1 MFEKPTRAPTSRTS
15 DLVLTALFV
24 LFVAALAAAAA
35 LIIATVAEAQ
45 EAPATPPEQSTLL
58 AGRGVAD
65 PDPTDDEP
73 FKPIFLPTLEVRRAA
88 GPIEI
93 DGELGDAGWADA
105 ATTRHFTE
113 TRPGDQTQP
122 PVETEAF
129 ITYDDSHLYLAFIAH
144 DDPSSIRA
152 SLRARDE
159 IFQEDYIG
167 IIFDTFG
174 DAESQY
180 ELFCNPIGIQGDL
193 RATRSNEDASFNIVW
208 DSEGKIT
215 EQGYQVEMS
224 IPFSSLRFPNSEAQ
238 SWRVNFWRNHPRDS
252 RRQYS
257 WAAINRDN
265 PCFPCQF
272 GTVTGITG
280 VRPSNDLELL
290 PAFVGFQSGAL
301 RDDSDP
307 SSGFDNAPVEGEGSL
322 GMRYSLTSS
331 LAGEAAVNPDFSQIE
346 SDAAQIDVNSTF
358 ALFYPEGRPFFQDG
372 SNLFESWIDA
382 IYTRSINDPSVTA
395 KVTGQLG
402 RTSVA
407 YVGALDEHSPIILPF
422 EEQSEILLTG
432 RSNSNIVRM
441 KQTLM
446 DDSFVGVLATDRR
459 LHGGGSGSVAGAD
472 GSLRFLRNYSV
483 ELQGLVSRTKEPNN
497 LGLTEGIDQDTFDD
511 GNHTAAFDGEDF
523 NGTGVYASLER
534 NARIWNVN
542 FDYIALS
549 PTFRADNGFI
559 NQNDRRTVDFWTGLF
574 MRRDKGFI
582 EAIEPSVNVGR
593 VWNFRDVFKDEWL
606 RPQVYA
612 QLKGQTQV
620 TLSYLLSRERFHDEV
635 FPGIKIFLVNANT
648 NASKLISGGF
658 SVNTGHTIARNIETP
673 VLGYGTNVDVWTD
686 LKPVNRLV
694 ISPNYVYS
702 KLDHPDGDNIFEGY
716 ILRTRLNYQFTR
728 QLFTRVVFQYDQFD
742 QAYSLEPLV
751 SYVINPFTVFYLGST
766 HAYTDFERGEALT
779 QTSRQFFLKLQYL
792 FRV

>member
-1 MFEKPTRAPTSRTS
+1 MIQKPTRPPARAS
-15 DLVLTALFV
+15 DVALTALFV
-24 LFVAALAAAAA
+24 LFIAVLALAAA
-35 LIIATVAEAQ
+35 LIIATAVAAQ
-45 EAPATPPEQSTLL
+45 EAPAPPPAESTVL

-65 PDPTDDEP
+65 PDPTDAEP
-73 FKPIFLPTLEVRRAA
+73 FMPVFLPSLEVRRAA
-88 GPIEI
+88 GEIHI
-93 DGELGDAGWADA
+93 DGELEDAGWADA
-105 ATTRHFTE
+105 ASTRHFTE

-129 ITYDDSHLYLAFIAH
+129 ITYDDANLYLAFIAH

-159 IFQEDYIG
+159 IFEEDYIG

-174 DAESQY
+174 DAEWQY

-193 RATRSNEDASFNIVW
+193 RATRNNEDASFNILW

-224 IPFSSLRFPNSEAQ
+224 IPFESLRFPNREAQ
-238 SWRVNFWRNHPRDS
+238 SWRVNFWRNHPRES

-301 RDDSDP
+301 RDDDDP
-307 SSGFDNAPVEGEGSL
+307 TSGFDNAPIEGEGSL
-322 GMRYSLTSS
+322 GLRYALTSS
-331 LAGEAAVNPDFSQIE
+331 LAADAAINPDFSQIE
-346 SDAAQIDVNSTF
+346 SDAAQVDVNTTF
-358 ALFYPEGRPFFQDG
+358 ALFFPERRPFFQDG

-382 IYTRSINDPSVTA
+382 VYTRSINDPSVTA
-395 KVTGQLG
+395 KVTGQMG

-422 EEQSEILLTG
+422 EERSEILLTG
-432 RSNSNIVRM
+432 RSTSNIVRM

-459 LHGGGSGSVAGAD
+459 LEGGGSGSVYGAD

-483 ELQGLVSRTKEPNN
+483 ELQGLVSRTHEPVDAA
-497 LGLTEGIDQDTFDD
+497 LTADIDGETFDD
-511 GNHTAAFDGEDF
+511 GKHTSAFDGESF
-523 NGTGVYASLER
+523 TGTGLYASLER
-534 NARIWNVN
+534 NARVWNVN
-542 FDYIALS
+542 FDYIAMN

-559 NQNDRRTVDFWTGLF
+559 TQNDRRTVDFWTGLLL
-574 MRRDKGFI
+574 RRNTGFL
-582 EAIEPSVNVGR
+582 ERIEPSVNVGR
-593 VWNFRDVFKDEWL
+593 VWNYRDVFKDEWL

-620 TLSYLLSRERFHDEV
+620 TLSYLLSRERFQDEL
-635 FPGIKIFLVNANT
+635 FPGIRIFMVNANT
-648 NASKLISGGF
+648 NASKVISGGLSF
-658 SVNTGHTIARNIETP
+658 NTGWTIARTIETP
-673 VLGYGTNVDVWTD
+673 VLGYGTTVDVWTD
-686 LKPVNRLV
+686 IKPLNRLV
-694 ISPNYVYS
+694 ISPNFVFS
-702 KLDHPDGDNIFEGY
+702 KLDHPNGEEIFEGY
-716 ILRTRLNYQFTR
+716 IARTRLNYQFTR
-728 QLFTRVVFQYDQFD
+728 ELFTRIVFQYDQFD
-742 QAYSLEPLV
+742 RAASIEPLV

-766 HAYTDFERGEALT
+766 HAYTDFDGVDAMT